1 MSIRIGLID
10 ENIFQSILTASALG
24 NIGFEVVDV
33 VNDWSR
39 AIESIMQN
47 KPDALILSIDSH
59 ADHAIVIAEMARTLN
74 PSLGLVF
81 LSTTPDL
88 RLVGI
93 SEKELPYGVQVI
105 LKSSVTSLHVLIDGI
120 GRSLEDLKNRNKMR
134 WVSGD
139 TFTDESKF
147 ASVLHSLTAVQ
158 IETLRLVAL
167 GSSNAEIA
175 RIRLVTEKAVEH
187 TITRILVALS
197 IASNPRHNARVL
209 LSREYYRWVNVT
221 SKAENLVS

>member
-1 MSIRIGLID
+1 MNIRISLVD
-10 ENIFQSILTASALG
+10 ENKYESLLTACALG
-24 NIGFEVVDV
+24 SIGFKVFDL
-33 VNDWSR
+33 VNDWFS
-39 AIESIMQN
+39 AIESIKEH
-47 KPDALILSIDSH
+47 KPDALLLSLDSN
-59 ADHAIVIAEMARTLN
+59 ADHAVVIAEGARMQN
-74 PSLGLVF
+74 PNLGLVF
-81 LSTTPDL
+81 LTTTPDL

-105 LKSSVTSLHVLIDGI
+105 LKSSVTDLQVLVAGINNSLEDVI
-120 GRSLEDLKNRNKMR
+120 GRSKMR
-134 WVSGD
+134 WINSS

-147 ASVLHSLTAVQ
+147 VSALYSLTAVQ

-197 IASNPRHNARVL
+197 IKSNPRHNARVL
-209 LSREYYRWVNVT
+209 LSREYYRWVSVT
-221 SKAENLVS
+221 SQA

>member
-1 MSIRIGLID
+1 MNIRISLVD
-10 ENIFQSILTASALG
+10 ENKYESLLTACALG
-24 NIGFEVVDV
+24 SIGIKVIDL
-33 VNDWSR
+33 VNDWFS
-39 AIESIMQN
+39 AIESIKEH
-47 KPDALILSIDSH
+47 KPDALLLSLDSN
-59 ADHAIVIAEMARTLN
+59 ADHAVVIAEGARMQN
-74 PSLGLVF
+74 PNLGLVF
-81 LSTTPDL
+81 LTTTPDL

-105 LKSSVTSLHVLIDGI
+105 LKSSVTDLQVLVAGVNK
-120 GRSLEDLKNRNKMR
+120 SLEDVMGRSKMR
-134 WVSGD
+134 WINSS

-147 ASVLHSLTAVQ
+147 VSALYSLTAVQ

-197 IASNPRHNARVL
+197 IKSNPRHNARVL
-209 LSREYYRWVNVT
+209 LSREYYRWVSVT
-221 SKAENLVS
+221 SQA